1 MPSYFEPVNAHLRC
15 RDAEPETAVP
25 PEALPPRVNL
35 RHERDQLEDTV
46 KSDEEVLARLRTLKD
61 LYRRGVISEAQYRQ
75 ERDRLIGALEE

>member
-1 MPSYFEPVNAHLRC
+1 
-15 RDAEPETAVP
+15 
-25 PEALPPRVNL
+25 VNL